1 MVVEAHAISLL
12 IEDIVKSGLIFAIT
26 FLSLFVT
33 KNNFEGVPRSVSCID
48 FNAAVGVVQI
58 LHALHRLEVEAH
70 ESLEGGRP
78 GPAVRLTKLGEL
90 GHGQVLV

>member
-33 KNNFEGVPRSVSCID
+33 KNNFE
-48 FNAAVGVVQI
+48 
-58 LHALHRLEVEAH
+58 
-70 ESLEGGRP
+70 
-78 GPAVRLTKLGEL
+78 
-90 GHGQVLV
+90 

>member
-33 KNNFEGVPRSVSCID
+33 KNNFEGVPRSISCID
-48 FNAAVGVVQI
+48 FNAAVG
-58 LHALHRLEVEAH
+58 
-70 ESLEGGRP
+70 
-78 GPAVRLTKLGEL
+78 
-90 GHGQVLV
+90 